1 MRKIAT
7 RALLAVPPAP
17 GLDSRPAVK
26 GMASKQSPPY
36 PAERRR
42 AVPRILICLLAAA
55 AGFGATF
62 VSPVDAAIS
71 TFPRSKAS
79 ASVYASL
86 ACWRGC
92 QSTCTWGLASCV
104 QAVPQGLC
112 LKETN
117 RCDRY
122 CQIQCRT
129 RGGPFAPDLL
139 EFLLF

>member
-1 MRKIAT
+1 
-7 RALLAVPPAP
+7 V
-17 GLDSRPAVK
+17 
-26 GMASKQSPPY
+26 
-36 PAERRR
+36 RRS
-42 AVPRILICLLAAA
+42 VFCL
-55 AGFGATF
+55 
-62 VSPVDAAIS
+62 VVAAIALITAFAAS
-71 TFPRSKAS
+71 AKATAAFPRSKA
-79 ASVYASL
+79 AESVYAST

-104 QAVPQGLC
+104 QAAPQAMC

>member
-1 MRKIAT
+1 MR
-7 RALLAVPPAP
+7 RSLFHLF
-17 GLDSRPAVK
+17 
-26 GMASKQSPPY
+26 
-36 PAERRR
+36 
-42 AVPRILICLLAAA
+42 AAA
-55 AGFGATF
+55 AVLLAFASATH
-62 VSPVDAAIS
+62 AAIS
-71 TFPRSKAS
+71 SFPRSKAS

-104 QAVPQGLC
+104 QAVPHGLC